1 MTHKARGVR
10 SKTRKLLSRRV
21 REKTSVNKRLK
32 EFKMGTKVMIKHDPS
47 EQRGMP
53 FKRFYG
59 KVGTVVNKRGRSYIV
74 KLKDGGKEK
83 ELIVRPVHLK
93 GV

>member
-32 EFKMGTKVMIKHDPS
+32 EFKMGTKVMIKQDPS

>member
-1 MTHKARGVR
+1 MTHKARGVK

-32 EFKMGTKVMIKHDPS
+32 EFKIGRKVMIKPDPS

-59 KVGTVVNKRGRSYIV
+59 KVGTVVNKRGRSYII